1 MCSQHWQCKARRGG
15 PELGKSLKR
24 LPTALRVRRHMA
36 PVPKLGG
43 FVSLCFHLCTHHW
56 EKTGRTAEPE
66 SAVWALS
73 YGNLEGETVRRTALE
88 TEH

>member
-24 LPTALRVRRHMA
+24 LPTAPRVRRHMA

-56 EKTGRTAEPE
+56 EEIGRTAEPE

-73 YGNLEGETVRRTALE
+73 YGNLVGETVRRTTQE

>member
-1 MCSQHWQCKARRGG
+1 
-15 PELGKSLKR
+15 
-24 LPTALRVRRHMA
+24 MA

-56 EKTGRTAEPE
+56 EEIGRTAEPE
-66 SAVWALS
+66 LAVWALIL
-73 YGNLEGETVRRTALE
+73 GKLGGRNGEETTQE